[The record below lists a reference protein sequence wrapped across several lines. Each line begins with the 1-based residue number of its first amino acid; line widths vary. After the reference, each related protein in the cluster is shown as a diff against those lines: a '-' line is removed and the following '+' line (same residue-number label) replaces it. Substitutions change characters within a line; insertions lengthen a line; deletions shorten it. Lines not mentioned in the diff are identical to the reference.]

1 MTEVSG
7 DQLPAYL
14 SGKQAYFIYICM
26 YTDQYCEAECVLK
39 CGSISPLQWRVFW
52 RALPTGPTYSLSYTG
67 QHVLALEV
75 TVLES

>member
-39 CGSISPLQWRVFW
+39 CGSISPLQWRVF
-52 RALPTGPTYSLSYTG
+52 
-67 QHVLALEV
+67 
-75 TVLES
+75 